1 MRILI
6 EEYQYNVSDVHDVL
20 YGIDPMENVEGKV
33 SIHYVGYYYNPLLG
47 DCVFILPKVLLRDVD
62 GKELAFGKYQP
73 YDIINPEGQEKLTK
87 EERDFL
93 YGFAVW
99 IYRAIVV
106 YKNDKSNDST
116 IVYQKMI
123 NQVGGSSKRKSNTF
137 LDILLSLIQFN
148 KDNKSFFFFVLKN
161 LHSGLNKINWTRTIS
176 TTSAIIQGGDAIY
189 LNPVNKK
196 RKINFDE
203 ELLVIFFSILNYIGD
218 TYGFPKEINCNF
230 DLIKGKQFE
239 KYRNGYGKVRLNQ
252 IKYKYFSDKAL
263 QLWKLCYAFFDKSHH
278 IYVNTSQKEYLL
290 VKSFHI
296 VFEAIIDA
304 LVGDNP
310 LPDGMDKKQE
320 DGKIVDHLFTAKSLI
335 NDESSNT
342 YYIGDSKYYKM
353 GNELGKE
360 SIYKQY
366 TYARNVIQW
375 NLDIFNSGRKPASG
389 IKLRD
394 DETEGYNIIP
404 NFFISATMD
413 EKFRYAIDGIKETD
427 RKNNRY
433 ISKQFQNRLFDRD
446 TLLLFH
452 YDVNFLFV
460 VALYGRNGQGE
471 KKVWRDKVR
480 KMFRKEIQQMLNS
493 KFDFYAVTAKE
504 GVSGVEYIQDHFQQL
519 LGKIFTPYDDR
530 GTQRYYSLALDNGEQ
545 FAGENATILS
555 QLKDSFYVVP
565 CKLGDDPKTLLP
577 EVAPLAEGIQVPS
590 SFLTMHYLE
599 RYLDKTILVGCY
611 HDEAHLNWILGKN
624 DKGTLIYNIRVGKER
639 EGGQIKAHL
648 DKMVVSFVVLYEYGH
663 EHENKYRVFHVHHHA
678 YIKEDRMR
686 ETLYPSEPKGNY
698 FCYVFDEEVTLGKL
712 DIQRLISQKRIDDRE
727 YVDGAPIF
735 MSGKELIK
743 FRKI

>member
-375 NLDIFNSGRKPASG
+375 NLDIFNSGRKPESG

-698 FCYVFDEEVTLGKL
+698 FCYVFDEEVTLGNL
-712 DIQRLISQKRIDDRE
+712 DVQRLISQKRIDDRE
-727 YVDGAPIF
+727 YIDGAPIF
-735 MSGKELIK
+735 MTGKEIIK
-743 FRKI
+743 FRK

>member
-6 EEYQYNVSDVHDVL
+6 EEYQYNVSEVHDAL
-20 YGIDPMENVEGKV
+20 YGIDAMENIEGKV
-33 SIHYVGYYYNPLLG
+33 SIHYVGYYYNALLD

-62 GKELAFGKYQP
+62 GKELAFGKYLP
-73 YDIINPEGQEKLTK
+73 NEIINPEGQANLTK
-87 EERDFL
+87 EERDFI

-106 YKNDKSNDST
+106 YKNDKNNDST
-116 IVYQKMI
+116 IVYQKKI
-123 NQVGGSSKRKSNTF
+123 NQVGGGNKRKSNTF

-161 LHSGLNKINWTRTIS
+161 IHSGNNKINWMRTIS
-176 TTSAIIQGGDAIY
+176 TTSAIIQEDNAIY

-196 RKINFDE
+196 RQINFDE

-230 DLIKGKQFE
+230 DLITGKRFE
-239 KYRNGYGKVRLNQ
+239 KYRNGYGIIRLNQ

-263 QLWKLCYAFFDKSHH
+263 QLWKLCYAFFDKSRQ

-304 LVGDNP
+304 LVGDSP

-335 NDESSNT
+335 EGESSNT

-353 GNELGKE
+353 SNELGKE
-360 SIYKQY
+360 SVYKQY

-375 NLDIFNSGRKPASG
+375 NLDIFNDGKVPPSG

-413 EKFRYAIDGIKETD
+413 EKYRYSIDGIKETD

-433 ISKQFQNRLFDRD
+433 MSKQFQNRLFDRD

-460 VALYGRNGQGE
+460 LSLYARNNKDEQYH
-471 KKVWRDKVR
+471 W
-480 KMFRKEIQQMLNS
+480 KENIRSKFCTEIRNWLQQD
-493 KFDFYAVTAKE
+493 FDFYAMRPLPTVNVKE
-504 GVSGVEYIQDHFQQL
+504 YVETHFRQV
-519 LGKIFTPYDDR
+519 LGKVYTPFSEENIF
-530 GTQRYYSLALDNGEQ
+530 SLALDKKEEKDNEALLAELRKSFIVKECSLGTDPHDVLPEERVYEYVKDAIPQKELVYRAENVFVLVVDRDSYDDYEHNRLSVEIPLDINNGM
-545 FAGENATILS
+545 FKIDSIDYFMFIVENASEGYYRVANSRLKIKDGKLILALS
-555 QLKDSFYVVP
+555 LTDYQSFEFGF
-565 CKLGDDPKTLLP
+565 K
-577 EVAPLAEGIQVPS
+577 EVAECD
-590 SFLTMHYLE
+590 T
-599 RYLDKTILVGCY
+599 KTIVSLR
-611 HDEAHLNWILGKN
+611 DLLNV
-624 DKGTLIYNIRVGKER
+624 R
-639 EGGQIKAHL
+639 
-648 DKMVVSFVVLYEYGH
+648 
-663 EHENKYRVFHVHHHA
+663 
-678 YIKEDRMR
+678 
-686 ETLYPSEPKGNY
+686 
-698 FCYVFDEEVTLGKL
+698 
-712 DIQRLISQKRIDDRE
+712 
-727 YVDGAPIF
+727 
-735 MSGKELIK
+735 
-743 FRKI
+743 

>member
-62 GKELAFGKYQP
+62 GKELAFGKYLP

-375 NLDIFNSGRKPASG
+375 NLDIFNSGRKPESG

-413 EKFRYAIDGIKETD
+413 EKYRYAIDGIKETD

-698 FCYVFDEEVTLGKL
+698 FCYVFDEEVTLGNL
-712 DIQRLISQKRIDDRE
+712 DVHRLISQKRIDDRE
-727 YVDGAPIF
+727 YIDGAPIF

-743 FRKI
+743 YRK

>member
-375 NLDIFNSGRKPASG
+375 NLDIFNSGRKPESG

-686 ETLYPSEPKGNY
+686 ETLYPSESKGNY

-712 DIQRLISQKRIDDRE
+712 DVQRLISQKRIDDRE

-735 MSGKELIK
+735 MTGKELIK
-743 FRKI
+743 FRK

>member
-6 EEYQYNVSDVHDVL
+6 EEYQYNVSEVHDAL
-20 YGIDPMENVEGKV
+20 YGIDAMENIEGKV
-33 SIHYVGYYYNPLLG
+33 SIHYVGYYYNALLG

-62 GKELAFGKYQP
+62 GKELAFGKYLP
-73 YDIINPEGQEKLTK
+73 NEIINPEGQANLTK
-87 EERDFL
+87 EERDFI

-106 YKNDKSNDST
+106 YKNDKNNDST
-116 IVYQKMI
+116 IVYQKKI
-123 NQVGGSSKRKSNTF
+123 NQVGGGNKRKSNTF

-148 KDNKSFFFFVLKN
+148 KYNKSFFFFVLKN
-161 LHSGLNKINWTRTIS
+161 IHSGNNKINWMRTIS
-176 TTSAIIQGGDAIY
+176 TTSAIIQEDNAIY

-196 RKINFDE
+196 RQINFDE

-230 DLIKGKQFE
+230 DLITGKRFE
-239 KYRNGYGKVRLNQ
+239 KYRNGYGIIRLNQ

-263 QLWKLCYAFFDKSHH
+263 QLWKLCYAFFDKSRQ

-304 LVGDNP
+304 LVGDSP

-335 NDESSNT
+335 EGDSSNT

-360 SIYKQY
+360 SVYKQY

-375 NLDIFNSGRKPASG
+375 NLDIFNDGKVPPSG

-404 NFFISATMD
+404 NFFISASMD
-413 EKFRYAIDGIKETD
+413 EKYRYYIDGIKETD

-433 ISKQFQNRLFDRD
+433 MSKQFQNRLFDRD

-460 VALYGRNGQGE
+460 LSLYARNNKDEQYH
-471 KKVWRDKVR
+471 W
-480 KMFRKEIQQMLNS
+480 KENIRSKFCTEIRNWLQQD
-493 KFDFYAVTAKE
+493 FDFYAMRPLPTVNVKE
-504 GVSGVEYIQDHFQQL
+504 YVETHFRQV
-519 LGKIFTPYDDR
+519 LGKVYTPFSEENIF
-530 GTQRYYSLALDNGEQ
+530 SLALDKKEEKDNEALLAELRKSFIVKGCSLGTDPHDVLSEESVYEYVKDAIPQKELVYRAENVFVLAVDRDSYDDYEHNRLSVEIPLDINNGM
-545 FAGENATILS
+545 FKIDSIDYFMFIVENASEGYYRVANSRLKIKDGKLILALS
-555 QLKDSFYVVP
+555 LTDYQSFEFGF
-565 CKLGDDPKTLLP
+565 K
-577 EVAPLAEGIQVPS
+577 EVAECD
-590 SFLTMHYLE
+590 T
-599 RYLDKTILVGCY
+599 KTI
-611 HDEAHLNWILGKN
+611 
-624 DKGTLIYNIRVGKER
+624 
-639 EGGQIKAHL
+639 
-648 DKMVVSFVVLYEYGH
+648 VSLQDLMNV
-663 EHENKYRVFHVHHHA
+663 R
-678 YIKEDRMR
+678 
-686 ETLYPSEPKGNY
+686 
-698 FCYVFDEEVTLGKL
+698 
-712 DIQRLISQKRIDDRE
+712 
-727 YVDGAPIF
+727 
-735 MSGKELIK
+735 
-743 FRKI
+743 